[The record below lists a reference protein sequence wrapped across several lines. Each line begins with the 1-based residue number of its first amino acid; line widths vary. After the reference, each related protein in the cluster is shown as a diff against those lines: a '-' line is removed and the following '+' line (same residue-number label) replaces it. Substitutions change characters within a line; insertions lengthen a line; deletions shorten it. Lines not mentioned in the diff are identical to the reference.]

1 MSQDASFDIP
11 LIVGVTGHRDIP
23 PEDLPALEAGVQSCL
38 KNLQTQYPSTPIL
51 ILSGLAEG
59 ADRVVVRVAHEMG
72 IDFAAI
78 LPFSESDYIKDFD
91 TERSRTEF
99 SDWMSRAACVHTLPD
114 LKSPS
119 TGLTDREMGYL
130 QLGHYL
136 ATYSHTLLALWDG
149 DLLEKC
155 GGTSQVVRLVL
166 KGQRHEDPLPMKT
179 PVSLERPVFHLSTRR
194 LSRINAPMEA
204 NPGTVNTLWPTESED
219 TDAGWIQQIWHDTI
233 ERVGQFNQDA
243 KSLRAQEPVAVPR
256 CRNYLLGA
264 DKGLDDLDA
273 TGKVI
278 ANLFAVNDALSMKA
292 QGHRRVTFIGVILLA
307 LVAVIALQAYGFFPS
322 WLLLVVILLFG
333 SGSYALFM
341 RGERHRLEET
351 YLEYRALAEGL
362 RVQFF
367 WHVAGIHKN
376 VADDFLRDQRDDL
389 EWLHLVLQYTVMR
402 GSGNPRPLPPS
413 WVMERWF
420 TDQRRYFIGDARS
433 LKKGQAVAEEIKS
446 RQLTKWMKA
455 SFFTGLSFFVI
466 GAVIQENW
474 LVFMQPEWK
483 STLVSPLLVSASCF
497 MCIVPAIKV
506 YSETMAF
513 EEHARRYWR
522 MGRYYQGCER
532 RLSDYPT
539 GGNVSLFNRILV
551 EAGEQALI
559 ENGDWL
565 LLHRQRPVRVPVM

>member
-1 MSQDASFDIP
+1 
-11 LIVGVTGHRDIP
+11 L
-23 PEDLPALEAGVQSCL
+23 L
-38 KNLQTQYPSTPIL
+38 
-51 ILSGLAEG
+51 LSGLAEG
-59 ADRVVVRVAHEMG
+59 ADRLVVRVAHEMG

-78 LPFSESDYIKDFD
+78 LPFSESAYIEDFD
-91 TERSRTEF
+91 TESSKTEF
-99 SDWMSRAACVHTLPD
+99 ADWMSRAAWVHTLPD

-119 TGLTDREMGYL
+119 TGLTDCEMGYL

-136 ATYSHTLLALWDG
+136 ATYSHAILALWDG

-166 KGQRHEDPLPMKT
+166 KGQRHDDPLPVKT
-179 PVSLERPVFHLSTRR
+179 LVSLERPVFHFVTRR
-194 LSRINAPMEA
+194 LSRLNAPMAA
-204 NPGTVNTLWPTESED
+204 NVGTVNTLWPIESEQ
-219 TDAGWIQQIWHDTI
+219 TDAGWIRQTWNDTI
-233 ERVGQFNQDA
+233 ERLGQFNQDA
-243 KSLRAQEPVAVPR
+243 ERLKAHEPVAVSR
-256 CRNYLLGA
+256 CRNYLLGT
-264 DKGLDDLDA
+264 DKGLDDLDV

-278 ANLFAVNDALSMKA
+278 ATLFAVNDALSMKA

-322 WLLLVVILLFG
+322 WLLLVVIFLFG

-389 EWLHLVLQYTVMR
+389 EWLRLVLQYTVMR
-402 GSGNPRPLPPS
+402 RSGNPNPLPPS
-413 WVMERWF
+413 WVMERWL
-420 TDQRRYFIGDARS
+420 TDQRRYFIGDANS

-446 RQLTKWMKA
+446 KQLTKWMKV
-455 SFFTGLSFFVI
+455 SFFTGLAFFAF
-466 GAVIQENW
+466 GAVIQENL

-483 STLVSPLLVSASCF
+483 NNLVSPLLVSASFF

-532 RLSDYPT
+532 RLSDYLE
-539 GGNVSLFNRILV
+539 GDNISLLKRILV
-551 EAGEQALI
+551 EAGQQAVI
-559 ENGDWL
+559 ENCDWL
-565 LLHRQRPVRVPVM
+565 LLHRQRPVRVPVI